1 MSDTALTITI
11 GYTVLT
17 ILFVIIG
24 LVVFRSTRV
33 GFRVK
38 TASRET
44 VEKREGYWGIAVI
57 VFLVAVLGGTMVQL
71 PNSKSDQGD
80 GAPQKLA
87 VAGRQFAWT
96 VKPARVSL
104 DEAKCTRCGHC
115 IDVCDHGALAGERAS
130 QDFEPR
136 IDDELCNRCGA
147 CEPVCTYTAIVAE
160 RFQASVNQE
169 KCTNCGTCVEACPF
183 DSIRRI

>member
-71 PNSKSDQGD
+71 PYSKSDQGD

-96 VKPARVSL
+96 VKPARVRAGEKTQVVATSL
-104 DEAKCTRCGHC
+104 DVVDARLSLARVELGRLAAAR
-115 IDVCDHGALAGERAS
+115 DVDVALAELLEAAGQSERYEAL
-130 QDFEPR
+130 R
-136 IDDELCNRCGA
+136 AGA
-147 CEPVCTYTAIVAE
+147 VGDV
-160 RFQASVNQE
+160 E
-169 KCTNCGTCVEACPF
+169 K
-183 DSIRRI
+183 

>member
-71 PNSKSDQGD
+71 PYSKSDQGD

-96 VKPARVSL
+96 VKPARVRAGEKTQVVATSL
-104 DEAKCTRCGHC
+104 DVSHGVGIYDPDDVLIAQVNVLPDVRQNLGVTFDKPGTYRIRCLEFCGVDHHLMETTFEVTR
-115 IDVCDHGALAGERAS
+115 
-130 QDFEPR
+130 
-136 IDDELCNRCGA
+136 
-147 CEPVCTYTAIVAE
+147 
-160 RFQASVNQE
+160 
-169 KCTNCGTCVEACPF
+169 
-183 DSIRRI
+183 